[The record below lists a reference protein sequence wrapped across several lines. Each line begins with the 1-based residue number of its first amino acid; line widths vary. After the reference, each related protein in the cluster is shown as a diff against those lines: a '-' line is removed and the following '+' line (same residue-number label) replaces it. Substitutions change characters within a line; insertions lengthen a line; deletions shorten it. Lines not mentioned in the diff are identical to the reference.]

1 MIHHFIKQFNGAEP
15 TGTVILLTSVAAGF
29 LVPGMSAY
37 SISKLVD
44 FRIVEYLDV
53 GKLKV
58 DHEKF
63 SEHMLWRTNTVV
75 EHPGIRAF
83 AVHPG
88 FVPTAMELDAFA
100 AYTIDSRKLL
110 SLHPHTTILHH
121 PSLFILKSNEFR
133 FYVFTNLLLCS
144 RTYRWSLALSLHSS
158 RGSSSW
164 TIYQC
169 QLGC

>member
-15 TGTVILLTSVAAGF
+15 TGTVIVLTSVAAGF
-29 LVPGMSAY
+29 LAPGFSAY

-44 FRIVEYLDV
+44 LRLVEYLDV
-53 GKLKV
+53 GKLEV

-63 SEHMLWRTNTVV
+63 SKHILWRTNTVV
-75 EHPGIRAF
+75 ERPGIRAF

-88 FVPTAMELDAFA
+88 FVPTQMEVDAFS
-100 AYTIDSRKLL
+100 AYTIDPRKL
-110 SLHPHTTILHH
+110 SLHPYTTILHH
-121 PSLFILKSNEFR
+121 PSLFILESNELCSYIFI
-133 FYVFTNLLLCS
+133 NLLLCS
-144 RTYRWSLALSLHSS
+144 RTYRWSLALSLYSS